1 MKVVVNT
8 SVIISALMKKRSLAY
23 YVLTRLEHDY
33 FTPAYALT
41 EVFEHLDEIE
51 RKSELAPLELFE
63 RLFILLER
71 LKVVGENEVREHLDE
86 AVRVMEKRDI
96 GDAPFLAA
104 LMAVGGDAML
114 SYGEDFSEVE
124 KHGYRWLKPSDIIR
138 L

>member
-8 SVIISALMKKRSLAY
+8 SVIISALMKRRSLAY

-41 EVFEHLDEIE
+41 EIFEHLDEIE
-51 RKSELAPLELFE
+51 RRSELTARELIE

-71 LKVVGENEVREHLDE
+71 LKIVSEEEVREHLDE
-86 AVRVMEKRDI
+86 AIRVMGGRDVR
-96 GDAPFLAA
+96 DAPFLAA
-104 LMAVGGDAML
+104 LMAIDGDAIL
-114 SYGEDFSEVE
+114 SYDEDFSEVE
-124 KHGYRWLKPSDIIR
+124 KHGYRWLKPSDIVR